1 MKMTEVEVKDKYPNV
16 SLHEIN
22 KNRICLSAGQ
32 LEFIFKMHNKQFN
45 NVFLKLCK
53 NELQNKGG
61 KSLDFYD
68 LSNLIDQSLREIND
82 KGDKSK
88 AKHVSFKE
96 DYEKKK
102 EYSEIKM
109 GSTKVETPEGLDVEK
124 RLYLLENKLKSIEQ
138 RLDDVEEA
146 IKEGY

>member
-1 MKMTEVEVKDKYPNV
+1 M
-16 SLHEIN
+16 
-22 KNRICLSAGQ
+22 Q
-32 LEFIFKMHNKQFN
+32 
-45 NVFLKLCK
+45 
-53 NELQNKGG
+53 KGTQEETW

-68 LSNLIDQSLREIND
+68 LSNLIDQSLKETND
-82 KGDKSK
+82 KGGKSK

-102 EYSEIKM
+102 EYSEVKM

-138 RLDDVEEA
+138 RLADVEVA

>member
-1 MKMTEVEVKDKYPNV
+1 MKEEEVKDKFPEA
-16 SLHEIN
+16 SLHGID
-22 KNRICLSAGQ
+22 KNRICLSPGQ
-32 LEFIFKMHNKQFN
+32 LEYIFNMHNKQFN
-45 NVFLKLCK
+45 DVFLNLCK
-53 NELQNKGG
+53 KELKKKSG

-68 LSNLIDQSLREIND
+68 LSNLIDQSLKEIND
-82 KGDKSK
+82 KGGKSK

-138 RLDDVEEA
+138 RLADVEEA

>member
-1 MKMTEVEVKDKYPNV
+1 MKEEEVKDKYPDV
-16 SLHEIN
+16 SLHGID
-22 KNRICLSAGQ
+22 KNRICLSPGQ
-32 LEFIFKMHNKQFN
+32 LEMIFNMHNKQFN
-45 NVFLKLCK
+45 DVFLDLCK
-53 NELQNKGG
+53 KELKRKHG

-68 LSNLIDQSLREIND
+68 LSNLIDQSLKEIND
-82 KGDKSK
+82 KGGKSK

-138 RLDDVEEA
+138 RLADVEEA

>member
-1 MKMTEVEVKDKYPNV
+1 MKEEEVKDKFPEA
-16 SLHEIN
+16 SLHGID
-22 KNRICLSAGQ
+22 KNRICLSPGQ
-32 LEFIFKMHNKQFN
+32 LEYIFNMHNKQFN
-45 NVFLKLCK
+45 DVFLDLCK
-53 NELQNKGG
+53 KELKRKHG

-68 LSNLIDQSLREIND
+68 LSNLIDQSLKEIKD
-82 KGDKSK
+82 KGGKSK

-102 EYSEIKM
+102 EYSEVKM